1 MKIVV
6 AGLGIIGGS
15 MAKALSKYTDHHICG
30 VNRSP
35 QPLRAALAC
44 GAVDEI
50 GSTDSLADAD
60 VLILGIYPEAAVQ
73 FVRENA
79 GKIRKGCIVADTS
92 GIKSSIFPAL
102 EALAKENG
110 FVFVG
115 CHPMAGKEKNG
126 FEVSDADLFCGASC
140 ILLPG
145 SAPQKAVD
153 TFAGLMRQI
162 GFGKIIYST
171 PEEHD
176 RMIAFTSQLPHAVA
190 CAYVMSPCCPKHD
203 GFSAGSYRDV
213 SRVANINA
221 ELWSE
226 LFISN
231 RTSLLA
237 EMDLFIEHITQIR
250 DAVDKGSR
258 QELAGLLHKGKL
270 IKEELG
276 E

>member
-110 FVFVG
+110 FKLKKM
-115 CHPMAGKEKNG
+115 H
-126 FEVSDADLFCGASC
+126 
-140 ILLPG
+140 
-145 SAPQKAVD
+145 
-153 TFAGLMRQI
+153 FAGTDSTIFQLSI
-162 GFGKIIYST
+162 TIIIEFIY
-171 PEEHD
+171 
-176 RMIAFTSQLPHAVA
+176 FA
-190 CAYVMSPCCPKHD
+190 CEDDFVCH
-203 GFSAGSYRDV
+203 
-213 SRVANINA
+213 
-221 ELWSE
+221 
-226 LFISN
+226 
-231 RTSLLA
+231 
-237 EMDLFIEHITQIR
+237 
-250 DAVDKGSR
+250 
-258 QELAGLLHKGKL
+258 
-270 IKEELG
+270 
-276 E
+276 